1 MQENCT
7 VSDPEKDEPV
17 NFVNWQVRIFEMLQ
31 LFLKTKDLY
40 PSVNCTVARDVL
52 SRHMYKLSVEFE
64 NLIYARTRE
73 RCQYAIVCFQ

>member
-1 MQENCT
+1 
-7 VSDPEKDEPV
+7 
-17 NFVNWQVRIFEMLQ
+17 MLQ

-40 PSVNCTVARDVL
+40 PSVTCTVARDVL
-52 SRHMYKLSVEFE
+52 SRHMYKLFVEFE

>member
-1 MQENCT
+1 
-7 VSDPEKDEPV
+7 
-17 NFVNWQVRIFEMLQ
+17 MLQ

-40 PSVNCTVARDVL
+40 PSVNCTVARDM
-52 SRHMYKLSVEFE
+52 HMYKLSVEFE